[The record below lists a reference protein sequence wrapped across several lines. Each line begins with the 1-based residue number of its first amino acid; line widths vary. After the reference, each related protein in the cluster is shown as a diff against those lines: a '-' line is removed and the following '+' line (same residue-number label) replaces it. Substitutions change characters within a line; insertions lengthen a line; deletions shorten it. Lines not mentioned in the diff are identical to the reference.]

1 MFAMHL
7 IIPFAA
13 SSSQGYADALAK
25 LQLPMLQKLLA
36 RLSPLPADIGDERSL
51 SPPHERALAAAL
63 GLKVSDGLIPLAA
76 LHAQQTCHS
85 AAPHS
90 AWAFISLCHWQVNT
104 GHVAMSPLPPPALS
118 PAQSDA
124 LLAAM
129 QPYFEEDGIRLYADQ
144 PGRWLAQGEVFANLA
159 TASPD
164 RVVGRNLADWMNN
177 SAQAATLRRLQNE
190 MQMLLYTHPVN
201 DARDTMNLPTVNSF
215 WIHGSGAL
223 PVGYQPPAASERP
236 VLIPSLRESA
246 LADNWTDWL
255 QAWQALDAGEIQALL
270 QATAARQPVR
280 LTLCGER
287 ASRSWHI
294 QPQPVWQKL
303 KGFLGA
309 KPLSVLFD
317 QL

>member
-1 MFAMHL
+1 MHL

-13 SSSQGYADALAK
+13 SASQGYADALAK
-25 LQLPMLQKLLA
+25 LQLPVLQKLLA
-36 RLSPLPADIGDERSL
+36 RLSPLPPDIGDELSL

-63 GLKVSDGLIPLAA
+63 GLKVNDGQIPLAA

-104 GHVAMSPLPPPALS
+104 GYVAMSPLPLPALS
-118 PAQSDA
+118 ATQSDA

-129 QPYFEEDGIRLYADQ
+129 QPYFEEDGIRLYPDQ
-144 PGRWLAQGEVFANLA
+144 PGRWLAQGEVFADLA

-177 SAQAATLRRLQNE
+177 TPKAASLRRLQNE

-201 DARDTMNLPTVNSF
+201 DARETMNLPAVNSF
-215 WIHGSGAL
+215 WLHGSGAL
-223 PVGYQPPAASERP
+223 PAAYQPPAANAQP
-236 VLIPSLRESA
+236 VLISTLREPA
-246 LADNWTDWL
+246 LANNWPGWT
-255 QAWQALDAGEIQALL
+255 QAWHALDAGEIQALL

-287 ASRSWHI
+287 GSRSWHI
-294 QPQPVWQKL
+294 QPQPVWHKL
-303 KGFLGA
+303 KGFFGA
-309 KPLSVLFD
+309 KPLSELFGK
-317 QL
+317 L

>member
-1 MFAMHL
+1 MHL

-13 SSSQGYADALAK
+13 SASQGYADTLAK
-25 LQLPMLQKLLA
+25 LQLPVLQKLLA
-36 RLSPLPADIGDERSL
+36 RLSPLPPDLGDELSL

-63 GLKVSDGLIPLAA
+63 GLKVVDGQIPLAA
-76 LHAQQTCHS
+76 VHAQQACHS
-85 AAPHS
+85 AAPSS

-118 PAQSDA
+118 STQSDA

-177 SAQAATLRRLQNE
+177 TPKAASLRRLQNE

-201 DARDTMNLPTVNSF
+201 DARETMNLPTVNSF
-215 WIHGSGAL
+215 WLHGAGGL
-223 PVGYQPPAASERP
+223 PAGYQPPPASSRP
-236 VLIPSLRESA
+236 VLIDTLRDPA
-246 LADNWTDWL
+246 LTDNWRDWL
-255 QAWQALDAGEIQALL
+255 HAWQALDSGEIQALL

-287 ASRSWHI
+287 GSRSWHL

-303 KGFLGA
+303 KGFLGP
-309 KPLSVLFD
+309 KPLSDL
-317 QL
+317 LEML

>member
-1 MFAMHL
+1 MHL

-13 SSSQGYADALAK
+13 SGSQGYADALAK

-36 RLSPLPADIGDERSL
+36 RLSPLPADIGEELSL

-85 AAPHS
+85 AAPNS

-118 PAQSDA
+118 PAQSDT
-124 LLAAM
+124 LLASM

-164 RVVGRNLADWMNN
+164 RVVGHNLADWMNN

-201 DARDTMNLPTVNSF
+201 DARETMNLPTVNSF
-215 WIHGSGAL
+215 WLHGSGAL
-223 PVGYQPPAASERP
+223 PEAYLPPPANAQP
-236 VLIPSLRESA
+236 VVIHTLREAA
-246 LADNWTDWL
+246 LADNWSDWV
-255 QAWQALDAGEIQALL
+255 QAWQALDAGEIQTLL
-270 QATAARQPVR
+270 QATTARQPVR

-294 QPQPVWQKL
+294 QRQPVWQKL
-303 KGFLGA
+303 RGFFGS
-309 KPLSVLFD
+309 KPLSELFGK
-317 QL
+317 L

>member
-1 MFAMHL
+1 MHL

-13 SSSQGYADALAK
+13 SASQGYADALAK
-25 LQLPMLQKLLA
+25 LQLPVLQKLLA
-36 RLSPLPADIGDERSL
+36 RLSPLPPDIGDELSL

-63 GLKVSDGLIPLAA
+63 GLKVNDGQIPLAA

-104 GHVAMSPLPPPALS
+104 GYVAMSPLPLPALS
-118 PAQSDA
+118 ATQSDA

-129 QPYFEEDGIRLYADQ
+129 QPYFGEDGIRLYADQ
-144 PGRWLAQGEVFANLA
+144 PGRWLAQGEVFAELA

-177 SAQAATLRRLQNE
+177 TPKAASLRRLQNE

-201 DARDTMNLPTVNSF
+201 DARETMNLPTVNSF
-215 WIHGSGAL
+215 WLHGSGAL
-223 PVGYQPPAASERP
+223 PAGYQAPPASTQP
-236 VLIPSLRESA
+236 VLANTLRDPA
-246 LADNWTDWL
+246 LADNWSDWA
-255 QAWQALDAGEIQALL
+255 QAWQALDSDEIQALL

-287 ASRSWHI
+287 GSRSWHI
-294 QPQPVWQKL
+294 QPQPVWHKL
-303 KGFLGA
+303 KGFFGA
-309 KPLSVLFD
+309 KPLSELFGK
-317 QL
+317 L